1 LNNLLGVPL
10 LLELIEQIDII
21 TGAAVDDNGNP
32 FVNSNAGDDMKS
44 YFDARRHLEYAIA
57 APFRNF
63 IVIDDDDS
71 DSEPPSSDEEE
82 EPPNKRM
89 TTRLSYK
96 QSLPQTR
103 FRTSTY

>member
-44 YFDARRHLEYAIA
+44 YFDVRRHLEYAIA

-63 IVIDDDDS
+63 IVIDDD
-71 DSEPPSSDEEE
+71 SEPPSSDDDDDE
-82 EPPNKRM
+82 EPPSRRM
-89 TTRLSYK
+89 TTRLAYK